1 MIFFKVLKNGK
12 SHSPTP
18 FIKAFEAIGSINYST
33 LNIFLLNL
41 FKYAL
46 VDPSPDWVTT
56 KRSID
61 LLLKGIL
68 VLKRETSLEQM

>member
-46 VDPSPDWVTT
+46 VDPSPD
-56 KRSID
+56 
-61 LLLKGIL
+61 
-68 VLKRETSLEQM
+68 